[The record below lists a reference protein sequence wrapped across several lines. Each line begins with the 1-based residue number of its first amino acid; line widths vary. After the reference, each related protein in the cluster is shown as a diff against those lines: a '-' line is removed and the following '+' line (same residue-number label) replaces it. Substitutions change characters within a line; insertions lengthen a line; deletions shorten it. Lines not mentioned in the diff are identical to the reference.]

1 MKYYTI
7 FVAFFLIIF
16 VGVSCTET
24 NVKKN
29 TSEVDLTIKKNDSL
43 SALKIFPGADN
54 TAKYIPMLEG
64 KNVALV
70 VNHSSVIEGVHLSDT
85 LLSLGINVVKAFA
98 PEHGFRGD
106 ADAGAVI
113 KDGIDTK
120 SGLPVVSLYGNKV
133 KPSNEDLE
141 GVDVLVFDIQDVG
154 VRFYTYIAT
163 MQYIMEAGAENDIP
177 VIVLDRPNPHGHYI
191 DGPLLEKQFK
201 SFVGLIPIPI
211 VYGMTIGE
219 LAKMINGEKWME
231 NNVMCKLTVIP
242 CTNYTHL
249 SHYELPLPPSPNLP
263 DFVAVSLY
271 PSLCFFE
278 GTVLSEGRGTD
289 KPFKHFGHPKF
300 EGIYD
305 YNFIPKPNYGSA
317 NPKLN
322 GEKCFGVDLSDI
334 KIKDF
339 RHKGEIDLTWILE
352 TYNNFE
358 DKKTFFRNKRMDKLA
373 GTDRLRLMILKGA
386 TEDEIRE
393 TWQADLKAF
402 NKVRKNYLLY
412 QDF

>member
-7 FVAFFLIIF
+7 LASLFLVFFL
-16 VGVSCTET
+16 GESCSKN

-29 TSEVDLTIKKNDSL
+29 NKEITLTVKNLDSL
-43 SALKIFPGADN
+43 NNLEVFPGANN
-54 TAKYIPMLEG
+54 TAKYIPMLKG
-64 KNVALV
+64 KNVGLV

-85 LLSLGINVVKAFA
+85 LLALGINVVKAFA

-120 SGLPVVSLYGNKV
+120 SGLPVVSLYGKKV

-141 GVDVLVFDIQDVG
+141 GIDILVFDIQDVG

-163 MQYIMEAGAENDIP
+163 LQYIMEAGAENDIP

-191 DGPLLEKQFK
+191 DGPILEEKYK

-231 NNVMCKLTVIP
+231 NGIMCKLNVVP

-278 GTVLSEGRGTD
+278 GTILSEGRGTD
-289 KPFKHFGHPKF
+289 KPFKQFGHPKF
-300 EGIYD
+300 KGIYD
-305 YNFIPKPNYGSA
+305 YSFIPKPNYGDA
-317 NPKLN
+317 TPKLN
-322 GEKCFGVDLSDI
+322 GEKCYGIDLSDI
-334 KIKDF
+334 NIKDF
-339 RHKGEIDLTWILE
+339 RHNGKIDLTWILE
-352 TYNNFE
+352 SYNNFE
-358 DKKTFFRNKRMDKLA
+358 NKEKYFRNKRIDKLA
-373 GTDRLRLMILKGA
+373 GTDNLRLMMVKGA
-386 TEDEIRE
+386 SEEEIRS

-412 QDF
+412 EDF